1 MRSAAVAITLIIAS
15 ANATSAV
22 ASSPDA
28 SEPDGVMSPPGTR
41 EALQKAFRR
50 DAPITKDLEE
60 LTEPKR
66 HIEARA
72 IGLASTALDEPLL
85 LVIGPI
91 TDRELKQVV
100 AVHEL
105 EDSLSKVVGDMK
117 YARLYFGD
125 PDKDPCC
132 FGEWT
137 YSKESGEWR
146 LISRYERSH

>member
-1 MRSAAVAITLIIAS
+1 
-15 ANATSAV
+15 
-22 ASSPDA
+22 
-28 SEPDGVMSPPGTR
+28 MSPPGTR

-66 HIEARA
+66 RIEARA